1 MADIFDYLD
10 FRSDLSF
17 QVSPFN
23 EVDNYIIC
31 KIGSYD
37 FSGIVGEGPEPV
49 PIKEALEKYY
59 ERYGE
64 KGDYLGLLA
73 ARTVADVVKR
83 LPETERFRDLRLS
96 GYVSILDNEDTE
108 QFSALTVTLPDGTN
122 YVSFRGTDDTLLAW
136 KENFLMSVEKEIP
149 AQRDALNYLKRAAE
163 TYEGPLIVGGHSK
176 GGNMSVFASSFA
188 PEEVQDRIKAVY
200 SNDGPGF
207 YPEFIK
213 EPGYLRIRPKLHVIL
228 PTTSIVGTLLTQDEG
243 IEIVEC
249 DRLGVSSHDGFR
261 WHVKGTSFVRSEK
274 LSRSSEA
281 YENGMQAVLNEMSIE
296 ERRAFLD
303 EFFEAFAQTG
313 AVTLTDLNEHRIRQA
328 ARLLR
333 SFSRSSEAKR
343 FALAVTE
350 QMLRELMPDNPVIP
364 VALGAAEK
372 AAGAAEWAG
381 KAAGWAAGKAA
392 EAAEKAAGWASEKAA
407 DFAAARAE
415 GEPGFGRVVRASGP
429 RIVKR
434 GRRAEKKGGEAPQGA
449 EAPILKKS

>member
-96 GYVSILDNEDTE
+96 GYVSILDSEDTE

-296 ERRAFLD
+296 ERSGDPHRPQRAQD
-303 EFFEAFAQTG
+303 QAG
-313 AVTLTDLNEHRIRQA
+313 RQA
-328 ARLLR
+328 PQVLQQVIRGQEVR
-333 SFSRSSEAKR
+333 SGRDRADAERAHAGQSRDPGCSRSCGKGRGSRRMGGKSR
-343 FALAVTE
+343 G
-350 QMLRELMPDNPVIP
+350 
-364 VALGAAEK
+364 LGC
-372 AAGAAEWAG
+372 G
-381 KAAGWAAGKAA
+381 K
-392 EAAEKAAGWASEKAA
+392 SC
-407 DFAAARAE
+407 
-415 GEPGFGRVVRASGP
+415 
-429 RIVKR
+429 R
-434 GRRAEKKGGEAPQGA
+434 GR
-449 EAPILKKS
+449 

>member
-1 MADIFDYLD
+1 
-10 FRSDLSF
+10 
-17 QVSPFN
+17 
-23 EVDNYIIC
+23 
-31 KIGSYD
+31 
-37 FSGIVGEGPEPV
+37 
-49 PIKEALEKYY
+49 
-59 ERYGE
+59 
-64 KGDYLGLLA
+64 
-73 ARTVADVVKR
+73 
-83 LPETERFRDLRLS
+83 
-96 GYVSILDNEDTE
+96 
-108 QFSALTVTLPDGTN
+108 
-122 YVSFRGTDDTLLAW
+122 
-136 KENFLMSVEKEIP
+136 
-149 AQRDALNYLKRAAE
+149 
-163 TYEGPLIVGGHSK
+163 
-176 GGNMSVFASSFA
+176 
-188 PEEVQDRIKAVY
+188 
-200 SNDGPGF
+200 
-207 YPEFIK
+207 
-213 EPGYLRIRPKLHVIL
+213 
-228 PTTSIVGTLLTQDEG
+228 
-243 IEIVEC
+243 
-249 DRLGVSSHDGFR
+249 
-261 WHVKGTSFVRSEK
+261 
-274 LSRSSEA
+274 
-281 YENGMQAVLNEMSIE
+281 MQAVLNEMSIE

-350 QMLRELMPDNPVIP
+350 QMLRELMPDNPMIP

-434 GRRAEKKGGEAPQGA
+434 GRRAEKKSGETPQSA